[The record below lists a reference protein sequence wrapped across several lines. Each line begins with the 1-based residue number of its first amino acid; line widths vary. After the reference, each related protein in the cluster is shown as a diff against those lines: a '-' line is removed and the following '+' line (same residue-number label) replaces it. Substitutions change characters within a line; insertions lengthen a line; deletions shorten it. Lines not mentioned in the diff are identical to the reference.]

1 MGFTKRWFE
10 DLTEKDSIYPDDLDR
25 DYDLWIAEKELEDSI
40 NYINYEYSRLGY
52 EEMLG
57 DIY

>member
-10 DLTEKDSIYPDDLDR
+10 DLTEKDSMYPDDLDR

-40 NYINYEYSRLGY
+40 NYLNYEYSKLAY